1 VWVDID
7 EVDNAADENV
17 GANGEIIE
25 IEELKVSLK
34 EITSLGVITL
44 EFNQEITLPQEF
56 IDVLKDSEAESTN
69 STTDSRELT
78 DLFSGDLID
87 IVINPSESALDFN
100 SEDIDKF
107 LENMQFTYSID
118 EYDEDAR

>member
-1 VWVDID
+1 MWVDID